1 MAKKTILVIDDDA
14 DLLEL
19 MRLVLED
26 EGYREHGEQA
36 LNTIAERGV
45 PDAVLLDLRMPVM
58 DGYEFSKRFRGLD
71 DQTVRCG
78 QPRRATQGMRMSFHE

>member
-26 EGYREHGEQA
+26 GGYRVCTAEHGEQA
-36 LNTIAERGV
+36 PE
-45 PDAVLLDLRMPVM
+45 
-58 DGYEFSKRFRGLD
+58 
-71 DQTVRCG
+71 
-78 QPRRATQGMRMSFHE
+78 